1 MRPGQIAAAAAS
13 LPAADESGLVANA
26 EPRRS
31 QRIVAFFSDYFS
43 RHLPLL
49 VTLWLLG
56 VLFLTLRFSGSMLYL
71 QRLKYRQNRPLPAPW
86 PERLQLLA
94 EKAGL
99 RRPLQLLES
108 LRLQTPVVIG
118 HFKPVLLL
126 PAGLVAGLPVDEV
139 EALLAHELAHVMR
152 RDYLVNV
159 LQNLVEILYFFH
171 PGVRWI
177 SAAVRQEREHCC
189 DDFAVALCG
198 DAQNYA
204 RALARL
210 QTAGTAYPEPA
221 LAAVGRS
228 QKLLRR
234 IVRLLG
240 RPRLAHDFRE
250 GFVSALLLVFG
261 MLGMLKLAAAVD
273 GVPVGESAGVEVNG
287 KMAGDIPAKPGV
299 PLYPAPAGPPGPP
312 APAVSRFNLVH
323 FLLETVGTVKLE
335 GTFTAGADAAG
346 SGTWLVDGRD
356 GQVIWFMDLAQASD
370 KGSFSA
376 EVPLGSGAYS
386 WYRPGGWKVTAQ
398 WKGAAAARGW
408 EPLTMLIGSRADA
421 AGLRQ
426 HAETERRLEEKEREQ
441 QARSADDRKKKE
453 QELEQAKAQQ
463 VAQAE
468 KERLQKEKELRRV
481 EQKMKGMDEKERRAK
496 EKELRILEQE
506 LADMAAAQLELEQ
519 AKREASEEERHS
531 REMAEKSRLQG
542 ERAQAAA
549 QADLARLKDQEKR
562 MQAEALRMRAEEERM
577 RAEEKNFRALIAEL
591 AAAGLVNGPG
601 RYEIRISADRLLV
614 NGKKQPAH
622 IYERIKK
629 FYEAQFNKK
638 LTEER
643 SVTIVNDK

>member
-1 MRPGQIAAAAAS
+1 M
-13 LPAADESGLVANA
+13 
-26 EPRRS
+26 
-31 QRIVAFFSDYFS
+31 
-43 RHLPLL
+43 
-49 VTLWLLG
+49 
-56 VLFLTLRFSGSMLYL
+56 
-71 QRLKYRQNRPLPAPW
+71 
-86 PERLQLLA
+86 
-94 EKAGL
+94 
-99 RRPLQLLES
+99 
-108 LRLQTPVVIG
+108 VIG
-118 HFKPVLLL
+118 HLKPVLLL
-126 PAGLVAGLPVDEV
+126 PIGLVAGLPADEV

-228 QKLLRR
+228 HKLLRR

-273 GVPVGESAGVEVNG
+273 GVPVGDSAGVEVNG
-287 KMAGDIPAKPGV
+287 KMAGDIPAKPAI
-299 PLYPAPAGPPGPP
+299 PMYPAPAEPPGPP

-335 GTFTAGADAAG
+335 GTFTAGADDAG
-346 SGTWLVDGRD
+346 SGTWLVDERD
-356 GQVIWFMDLAQASD
+356 GQVIWFMDLAQASG

-398 WKGAAAARGW
+398 WKAAAAARGW

-426 HAETERRLEEKEREQ
+426 QAETERRLEEKEREQ
-441 QARSADDRKKKE
+441 QARSADDRKKE
-453 QELEQAKAQQ
+453 
-463 VAQAE
+463 
-468 KERLQKEKELRRV
+468 
-481 EQKMKGMDEKERRAK
+481 
-496 EKELRILEQE
+496 EQE
-506 LADMAAAQLELEQ
+506 LAAMAAAQLELEQ
-519 AKREASEEERHS
+519 AKREAREEER
-531 REMAEKSRLQG
+531 RGAEMAEKARLEG
-542 ERAQAAA
+542 ERARSEEQVA
-549 QADLARLKDQEKR
+549 LARMKDQEKR
-562 MQAEALRMRAEEERM
+562 MRAEEMHMRAEEERM

-591 AAAGLVNGPG
+591 SAAGLVKGPG

-643 SVTIVNDK
+643 SVTIVND